1 VAVNPS
7 FQSIFFRL
15 YRWAV
20 AVGLMSIP
28 GGRRL
33 YEASYTAYKRAFETG
48 HLEHLRTYVRPGTTV
63 IDVGA
68 NIGFFTVLFADW
80 VDGDGRVIAL
90 EPEGTNYARLKKA
103 VARKGLGE
111 RVETE
116 LAAAAEASG
125 SSHLALNPHHP
136 GDHRLAEDGMPV
148 MVLSLD
154 DLLAKRGWPEVS
166 LIKID
171 VQGAEQRV
179 IEGARETIARFH
191 PALFVEVDDGALRA
205 MDSDAESLLAGLD
218 GLGYRIHR
226 LESGALSP
234 PMTPATASGMLSAAR
249 PYLDFLLVHGNAA
262 PAA

>member
-1 VAVNPS
+1 VNPS
-7 FQSIFFRL
+7 FQSILFRL
-15 YRWAV
+15 YRWAI
-20 AVGLMSIP
+20 AAGLMSMP

-33 YEASYTAYKRAFETG
+33 YEVFYTAYKRAFEAG

-68 NIGFFTVLFADW
+68 NIGFFTLLFADW

-90 EPEGTNYARLKKA
+90 EPEDINYARLKKA
-103 VARKGLGE
+103 IARNGVGG
-111 RVETE
+111 RVET
-116 LAAAAEASG
+116 AMVAAAESSG
-125 SSHLALNPHHP
+125 SSHLALNPQHP
-136 GDHRLAEDGMPV
+136 GDHRLAENGTPV
-148 MVLSLD
+148 AVLSLD

-179 IEGARETIARFH
+179 IAGARETITRFH
-191 PALFVEVDDGALRA
+191 PALFVEVDDGTLRA
-205 MDSDAESLLAGLD
+205 MGSDAKSLLAGLD

-234 PMTPATASGMLSAAR
+234 PMTPAAASALLGATH
-249 PYLDFLLVHGNAA
+249 PYLDFLLVHGEGVPGA
-262 PAA
+262 

>member
-1 VAVNPS
+1 MNRS

-20 AVGLMSIP
+20 ATGLISMP

-33 YEASYTAYKRAFETG
+33 YEVLYAAYKRAFETG
-48 HLEHLRTYVRPGTTV
+48 HLEHLRTYVCPGTTV

-68 NIGFFTVLFADW
+68 NIGFFTLLFADW
-80 VDGDGRVIAL
+80 VEGDGRVIAL
-90 EPEGTNYARLKKA
+90 EPEDINYARLMKA
-103 VARKGLGE
+103 VARKGLGGC
-111 RVETE
+111 VETVM
-116 LAAAAEASG
+116 AAAAEASG
-125 SSHLALNPHHP
+125 SSHLALNPYHP
-136 GDHRLAEDGMPV
+136 GDHRLADDGIPV
-148 MVLSLD
+148 IALSLD
-154 DLLAKRGWPEVS
+154 DLLTKRGWPKVS

-205 MDSDAESLLAGLD
+205 MGSDAESLLAGLD

-226 LESGALSP
+226 LDSGALSP
-234 PMTPATASGMLSAAR
+234 PMTPVAASGLLSATR
-249 PYLDFLLVHGNAA
+249 PYLDFLLVHGDVA